1 MGRESLCW
9 QSTANPSLPAKV
21 RNAGRFCQNAARA
34 ATDPCRKWQ
43 HLNALEPLPPNFASR
58 ENPAP
63 SREANTEDKVFG
75 SHRRLIL
82 SDQKNEDEARHAGSG
97 ENDLEDALDSL
108 PAGQRVFI
116 TYDDYAEHYSPSG
129 EHWNEFDHEGM
140 KIMREYAHWYE
151 CEFDN
156 RPDEQRMYFRKR
168 LNP

>member
-1 MGRESLCW
+1 
-9 QSTANPSLPAKV
+9 
-21 RNAGRFCQNAARA
+21 
-34 ATDPCRKWQ
+34 
-43 HLNALEPLPPNFASR
+43 
-58 ENPAP
+58 
-63 SREANTEDKVFG
+63 
-75 SHRRLIL
+75 L